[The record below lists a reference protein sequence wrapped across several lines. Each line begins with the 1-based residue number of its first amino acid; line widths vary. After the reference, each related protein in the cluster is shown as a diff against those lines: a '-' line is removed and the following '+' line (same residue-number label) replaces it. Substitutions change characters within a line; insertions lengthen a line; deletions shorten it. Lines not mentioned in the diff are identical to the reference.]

1 MYLSRTSRLIRKT
14 VHEYNHSQC
23 ARNGR
28 DFRYR
33 AGHRRDIGCPRCP
46 RRCVGSGCSTWQRSR
61 EDILAR
67 GGDARFQA
75 ADLATAEAALELA
88 EVSEKL
94 LGRIDI
100 LVNNAGIFSFGPTAE
115 VTAAAF
121 DTMFASNVRGP
132 YFLAARLAPAMAARG
147 WGRIVNITTMAA
159 HFGMVGAALY
169 GSTKAALQL
178 LTQSWA
184 AEFGPSGVTVNAVAP
199 GPIRTRGTVGM
210 SDALEQLG
218 KTTPVG
224 RTGTPAEVADAVVFL
239 SLRRLLCQRRH
250 DRGRRRTHG
259 RVNGRASSFHLERPR
274 R

>member
-1 MYLSRTSRLIRKT
+1 MSTIIRNALVTGATSGIGQVIAETLA
-14 VHEYNHSQC
+14 
-23 ARNGR
+23 ARGVRVVVSGR
-28 DFRYR
+28 DAARGNEVVKNIR
-33 AGHRRDIGCPRCP
+33 
-46 RRCVGSGCSTWQRSR
+46 
-61 EDILAR
+61 AR

-75 ADLATAEAALELA
+75 ADLATAAAASDLA

-94 LGRIDI
+94 LGSVDI

-115 VTAAAF
+115 TTAAAF

-132 YFLAARLAPAMAARG
+132 YFLTARLAPMMAARG

-159 HFGMVGAALY
+159 HFGMVGGALY

-199 GPIRTRGTVGM
+199 GPIRTPGTVSMG
-210 SDALEQLG
+210 DALEQLG

-224 RTGTPAEVADAVVFL
+224 RPGTPAEVADAVAFL
-239 SLRRLLCQRRH
+239 TS
-250 DRGRRRTHG
+250 DSAAY
-259 RVNGRASSFHLERPR
+259 VNGATIAVDGGRTAV
-274 R
+274 